1 MAPRKPEV
9 TNDVLAT
16 KLDAISDKGNER
28 HAENRVRLDDIRD
41 EARRLADAQVAQNGR
56 LQKAERA
63 IDRHQWA
70 IGLIGVIALA
80 ILVAL
85 LGKYVHP

>member
-1 MAPRKPEV
+1 MPNKV
-9 TNDVLAT
+9 TNEALAA
-16 KLDAISDKGNER
+16 KLDAIADKGNER
-28 HAENRVRLDDIRD
+28 HSENRVRLDDIRD

-70 IGLIGVIALA
+70 IGLIGVVALA

-85 LGKYVHP
+85 LGKYVR

>member
-1 MAPRKPEV
+1 MPQLKV
-9 TNDVLAT
+9 TNEALAT
-16 KLDAISDKGNER
+16 KLDALADKGNER
-28 HAENRVRLDDIRD
+28 HSENRVRLDDIRD

-70 IGLIGVIALA
+70 IGLIGAVALA

-85 LGKYVHP
+85 LGKYVR